1 MKGFP
6 LAMARSAKSPGKPD
20 AKPGAEPGARP
31 DTRPADKPDSRPAG
45 KPDTR
50 RGAHARAATP
60 RTKPAPVRLDELMA
74 AAEDLFV
81 RQGVEAT
88 TIDQIVAQAGVA
100 KGTFYHYFSSKA
112 DVLAALR
119 VKFSQGFLDRIDAAM
134 AACAPDDGVARLQ
147 AWTRAG
153 VQAYFD
159 GYALHDVVFH
169 DVNHPHRGAAERAAV
184 LAQAEA
190 MLRAGQ
196 QAGCWRLAQPA
207 LTAILLYHGMHGAVD
222 DAIARGA
229 ADADALAASL
239 IPPFLR
245 LVGAPTAA

>member
-31 DTRPADKPDSRPAG
+31 DTRPAGKPDSRPAG

-50 RGAHARAATP
+50 RGANASAATP
-60 RTKPAPVRLDELMA
+60 RTKPASVRLDELMA

-153 VQAYFD
+153 VQAYFE

-184 LAQAEA
+184 LAQVEG

-196 QAGCWRLAQPA
+196 AAGCWQLAQPG

-222 DAIARGA
+222 DSIARGA
-229 ADADALAASL
+229 VDAEALAASL
-239 IPPFLR
+239 IPSFLR
-245 LVGAPTAA
+245 LVGAATAA

>member
-1 MKGFP
+1 MKGLP
-6 LAMARSAKSPGKPD
+6 QAMATVPAK
-20 AKPGAEPGARP
+20 A
-31 DTRPADKPDSRPAG
+31 
-45 KPDTR
+45 
-50 RGAHARAATP
+50 ARAPKAAKP

-88 TIDQIVAQAGVA
+88 TIDGIVAQAGVA

-119 VKFSQGFLDRIDAAM
+119 AKFSQGFLDQIDAAM
-134 AACAPDDGVARLQ
+134 AACPPGDGVARLR

-169 DVNHPHRGAAERAAV
+169 DTHHPHRGADERVAV

-190 MLRAGQ
+190 MLRQGAD
-196 QAGCWRLAQPA
+196 AGCWRLDNPA
-207 LTAILLYHGMHGAVD
+207 LMAIVLYHGMHGAVD
-222 DAIARGA
+222 DCIARGTS
-229 ADADALAASL
+229 DAGTLSGQL
-239 IPPFLR
+239 SSMFLR
-245 LVGAPTAA
+245 LVGAPV

>member
-6 LAMARSAKSPGKPD
+6 PAMASASAKSAARTPTS
-20 AKPGAEPGARP
+20 AEPA
-31 DTRPADKPDSRPAG
+31 
-45 KPDTR
+45 
-50 RGAHARAATP
+50 P

-88 TIDQIVAQAGVA
+88 TIDQIVARAGVA

-119 VKFSQGFLDRIDAAM
+119 AKFSQGFLDRIGAAM
-134 AACAPDDGVARLQ
+134 AACAPDDGVARLR

-153 VQAYFD
+153 VHAYFD

-196 QAGCWRLAQPA
+196 QSGCWRLTQPG